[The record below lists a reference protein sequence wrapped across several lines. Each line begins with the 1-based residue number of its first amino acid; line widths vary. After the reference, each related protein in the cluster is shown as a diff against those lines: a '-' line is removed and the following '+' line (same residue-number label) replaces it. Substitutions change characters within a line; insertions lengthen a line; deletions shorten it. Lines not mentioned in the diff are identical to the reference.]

1 MKLRSFVFAVLIVLI
16 INSCSSTPDIKGLW
30 QTDFWDGAYIRV
42 APENKFYVY
51 ENVTKA
57 ENNDPSINSIYGF
70 FEQNDQQC
78 LVFSMFEDASSM
90 QTALSG
96 IFELATDDHIILTL
110 DDRCKYGASK
120 YWDPGVEEKELNL
133 IKVD

>member
-1 MKLRSFVFAVLIVLI
+1 MKKGCFLILI
-16 INSCSSTPDIKGLW
+16 MGTIICSGCSSTPDIKGLW

-120 YWDPGVEEKELNL
+120 YWDPGVEGKELNL